1 MPVVPSNGIEICYDS
16 FGDPANPT
24 ILLVSGLGAQMTN
37 FDEDLIGRFVAKGYH
52 VVRYDN
58 RDTGL
63 STWFDDAPY
72 DMSAGFASMRAGT
85 PVAAPYSLSD
95 MAADGIGVLDH
106 LSIARAHIVGTSM
119 GGMLVQTMA
128 IEHPRR
134 VASLTS
140 IMSSPGEPD
149 NGQAVKGVFNNLLSG
164 PVTSREQAVEAA
176 LQTGR
181 VISSKEHFDEERS
194 AQKAGAAY
202 DRAYHPEAT
211 QRQLLAIWSSGPR
224 TEALRALDVPTLVIH
239 GRQDPLIQLDGGLR
253 TAELIPGALLMV
265 LDEMGHDLP
274 VPLWPQIVD
283 AITGLA
289 AAAEKVASATVRQ

>member
-1 MPVVPSNGIEICYDS
+1 MPIALSNGIEIFYDTA
-16 FGDPANPT
+16 GDPAHPT
-24 ILLVSGLGAQMTN
+24 ILLVSGLGAQMTS
-37 FDEDLIGRFVAKGYH
+37 FDEGLMDLFVARGYH

-58 RDTGL
+58 RDTGK

-72 DMSAGFASMRAGT
+72 DMNAGFASMRAGT
-85 PVAAPYSLSD
+85 PVIAPYTLSD

-106 LSIARAHIVGTSM
+106 LGIRRAHIVGTSM

-134 VASLTS
+134 IASMTS
-140 IMSSPGEPD
+140 IMSSPGEAD
-149 NGQAVKGVFNNLLSG
+149 NGQAAKGVFNNLLSG
-164 PVTSREQAVEAA
+164 PVSTREEAVAA
-176 LQTGR
+176 AVHTGR
-181 VISSKEHFDEERS
+181 VVGSKEHFDEARS
-194 AQKAGAAY
+194 AEKAGAAY
-202 DRAYHPEAT
+202 DRGYHPEAT

-224 TEALRALDVPTLVIH
+224 TAALQKLDLPTLVIH
-239 GRQDPLIQLDGGLR
+239 GRQDPLIQLDGGIR

-283 AITGLA
+283 AIVGLA
-289 AAAEKVASATVRQ
+289 AAAEKGTSTVSR

>member
-1 MPVVPSNGIEICYDS
+1 MPIVPSNGIEICYDS
-16 FGDPANPT
+16 FGDPTNPT
-24 ILLVSGLGAQMTN
+24 ILLVSGLGAQMIN
-37 FDEDLIGRFVAKGYH
+37 FDEDFIGRFVAKGYH

-72 DMSAGFASMRAGT
+72 DVNAGFAAMRAGT
-85 PVAAPYSLSD
+85 PVSAPYSLSD

-106 LSIARAHIVGTSM
+106 LGIRRAHIVGTSM

-128 IEHPRR
+128 IEHPSR

-149 NGQAVKGVFNNLLSG
+149 NGQAAKGVFSRLMSG
-164 PVTSREQAVEAA
+164 PVTTREEAVAA
-176 LQTGR
+176 AVATGR
-181 VISSKEHFDEERS
+181 VTGSQEHFDEER
-194 AQKAGAAY
+194 AAAKAGASY

-224 TEALRALDVPTLVIH
+224 TEALKRLDVPTLVIH

-253 TAELIPGALLMV
+253 TAELIPGSLLMV

-289 AAAEKVASATVRQ
+289 AAAEKAGAGTAR